1 MNTSWEESARAFF
14 EGRAEA
20 IVAPPTVADLC
31 FVSGRDPRLWSDESL
46 LADLADSVM
55 LQTHSTAQSS
65 MLEVG
70 CAAGF
75 VANVMAPR
83 VRSYVGVDVSPA
95 AVRAAG
101 LLRLPNAEFVHASGS
116 VLPFPAGSFDT
127 AICYD
132 VVTNFPSFDDI
143 RPIAAEMLRV
153 VKPGGRVMIG
163 SVPDLATQADLERRA
178 VEVGKDLEARVGPVP
193 PPPPPD
199 QPGFFALLA
208 GRLKPRE
215 PLPVAQIV
223 CYYFDRASFEQLG
236 RELGAPVALLDIH
249 SRNPYVGLR
258 FNAVYTKPA

>member
-1 MNTSWEESARAFF
+1 VNPSWEKSARAFF

-20 IVAPPTVADLC
+20 IVARPTVADLC
-31 FVSGRDPRLWSDESL
+31 FVSGRDPRLWSDETL

-55 LQTHSTAQSS
+55 TQTHSTGQSS

-75 VANVMAPR
+75 IANLMAPR
-83 VRSYVGVDVSPA
+83 VGSYVGVDVSSE
-95 AVRAAG
+95 AVRAAK
-101 LLRLPNAEFVHASGS
+101 LLQLPNAEFIHVSGDA
-116 VLPFPAGSFDT
+116 LPFAEGTFDT

-143 RPIAAEMLRV
+143 RPIVADMLRV

-163 SVPDLATQADLERRA
+163 SVPDSATQGDLERRA

-193 PPPPPD
+193 PPPAPGE
-199 QPGFFALLA
+199 PGFFASLA
-208 GRLKPRE
+208 KRWKPKE
-215 PLPVAQIV
+215 AGPVGQIV
-223 CYYFDRASFEQLG
+223 CYYFGRAAFEQLG
-236 RELGAPVALLDIH
+236 RDLGVPVSLLDIH
-249 SRNPYVGLR
+249 SRNPYLGFR